1 MFKHIYG
8 HSSYMFK
15 HIYIYIY
22 IYIYI
27 HIYIYINSDKVKIKR
42 TTEVKFAVGM
52 IVRLFN
58 SYNGV
63 IIGWHNKCD
72 NLFLNKVTKPFLLR
86 EFLCFEF
93 NHFCQCKKFS
103 SDAYQQHYIL
113 LTENNE
119 ISYAQQDQ
127 LSICPPK
134 KINHMEIG
142 RYFSS
147 FAGTHYIP
155 NESLKEEYPE
165 DIAAITRI
173 LAKQ

>member
-1 MFKHIYG
+1 
-8 HSSYMFK
+8 
-15 HIYIYIY
+15 
-22 IYIYI
+22 
-27 HIYIYINSDKVKIKR
+27 
-42 TTEVKFAVGM
+42 M